1 MRPALSGTLTSGGGG
16 LARPAEIRQAEIRQA
31 EIRQAEIRQAEI
43 RQGPAAVSP
52 RCDGGFDKDTQL
64 DIKTRKQD
72 SYGTGTEIKGSKTDG
87 N

>member
-16 LARPAEIRQAEIRQA
+16 LARPAEIRQA

>member
-16 LARPAEIRQAEIRQA
+16 LARP
-31 EIRQAEIRQAEI
+31 AEIRQAEI